1 MKKVSLLDNIIEN
14 VVITDF
20 TFVLDEDSKAG
31 SAVTAVEITRFA
43 TDRANSVATVIVP
56 LIFFGEHDPE
66 ENLNKIMESRMG
78 KSYFWYSQYGHHV
91 HR

>member
-1 MKKVSLLDNIIEN
+1 M
-14 VVITDF
+14 
-20 TFVLDEDSKAG
+20 LDEDSKAG

-66 ENLNKIMESRMG
+66 EDLNKLWKAAWENLTSGTRSMVTMFSL
-78 KSYFWYSQYGHHV
+78 Y
-91 HR
+91 